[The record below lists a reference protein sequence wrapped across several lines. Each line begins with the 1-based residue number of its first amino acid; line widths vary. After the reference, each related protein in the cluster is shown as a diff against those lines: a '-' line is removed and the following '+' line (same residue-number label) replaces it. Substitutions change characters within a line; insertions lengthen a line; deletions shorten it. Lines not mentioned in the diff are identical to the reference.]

1 MIRVDVVCSPR
12 AREVMMVPVVL
23 PDGATLQEALRAAA
37 ADPRAVCLSEGDW
50 DAGIWGRRQPGNT
63 VLKDEDRVEAYRP
76 LRCDPKEARRLR
88 YRQSPATARRPKRA
102 P

>member
-1 MIRVDVVCSPR
+1 MIRVEVACSPR
-12 AREVMMVPVVL
+12 PREVVIVPLVL
-23 PDGATLQEALRAAA
+23 PDGATLHEALRAAA
-37 ADPRAVCLSEGDW
+37 ADPRAVCLLEGDW
-50 DAGIWGRRQPGNT
+50 DAGIWGRRQPGTT
-63 VLKDEDRVEAYRP
+63 VLKDADRVEAYRP

>member
-1 MIRVDVVCSPR
+1 MIRVEVACSPR
-12 AREVMMVPVVL
+12 AREVVIVPLVL
-23 PDGATLQEALRAAA
+23 PDGATLHEALRAAA
-37 ADPRAVCLSEGDW
+37 ADPRAVCLLEGDW
-50 DAGIWGRRQPGNT
+50 DAGICGRRQPGDT
-63 VLKDEDRVEAYRP
+63 VLKDADRVEAYRP